1 MKNKGEGLGSE
12 KINRE
17 RGSRRS
23 QSRKYSLTVN
33 KRSKQSENGIFTSVI
48 QKHSGELIQEKKP
61 ENFPEDQ
68 KILKRSFIDEL
79 ADSELNN
86 FKDFEVYEYPTE

>member
-1 MKNKGEGLGSE
+1 LGSE

-23 QSRKYSLTVN
+23 QSKKYSLKVN
-33 KRSKQSENGIFTSVI
+33 KRSKQSENGMSTSVTE
-48 QKHSGELIQEKKP
+48 KDFEELIQKKNP
-61 ENFPEDQ
+61 EYFPDDR

-86 FKDFEVYEYPTE
+86 FDDFEVHEYPTE